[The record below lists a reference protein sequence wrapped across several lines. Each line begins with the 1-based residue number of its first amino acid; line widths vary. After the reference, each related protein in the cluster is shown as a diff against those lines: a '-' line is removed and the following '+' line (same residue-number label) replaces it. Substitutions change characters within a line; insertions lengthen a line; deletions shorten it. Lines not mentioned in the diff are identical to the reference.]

1 MLGKLCKLLRT
12 CGIDTSYS
20 NEGMALLLL
29 ARKEQRVILT
39 RNTQLKDKQN
49 VLFLELSD
57 PREQLK
63 NVIEHYKLHTD
74 IHLFSRCIECNT
86 ELRHVRKTSIKG
98 KVPYFTYKNFQEF
111 AQCPQ
116 CGRVYWKGSH
126 YKNMLRE
133 IEDVIK
139 MEQDNAT

>member
-133 IEDVIK
+133 IEEVIK
-139 MEQDNAT
+139 PDNCK